1 MVTIWL
7 IYCKSLNKIL
17 QVENILALIVENCM
31 SQSMMILAVDDE
43 PLNLMILRE
52 LFEDTHEI
60 TLVESGEDAME
71 QLEKAVP
78 NVILLDVMMP
88 GIDGIEVCKRVRAN
102 NEMKNVKIIMVS
114 GKAMQDDIQVGMDA
128 GANHYISKPFD
139 MMELVDL
146 VESYSWRLN
155 FI

>member
-1 MVTIWL
+1 
-7 IYCKSLNKIL
+7 
-17 QVENILALIVENCM
+17 M

-102 NEMKNVKIIMVS
+102 DEMKDVKIIMVS
-114 GKAMQDDIQVGMDA
+114 GKAMQDDVQVGMDA

-146 VESYSWRLN
+146 VESYS
-155 FI
+155 